1 MSKPILVSDES
12 VNSYNIRILTA
23 GGDLSRFQKNPIM
36 LLNHIRAAHGGKTD
50 DILPLGTWIDLK
62 VEGTKIY
69 ATPKFDIEDEFA
81 AKIAG
86 KFERGVI
93 RSASIGII
101 PLKMHQEGVDDQGR
115 AIFWVTKWILME
127 ISLVDIPS
135 NENAVAF
142 YDENDQPIELSAV
155 IAKFSA
161 STSKPKIEVPMK
173 FQNVPALLGLTAEA
187 TDEQVG
193 EKIKSLLALN
203 AKLEKEVGNYKAQA
217 EAARKKEIED
227 LVTLA
232 VKEGRMPEA
241 EKDQYTK
248 LLGLAF
254 DETKAIIEGLPVRKQ
269 IKLSDVPRKKVIP
282 FAKDGNKNDKITFE
296 GMTFSDMQKKC
307 PDKLGTLKAENF
319 EMFNDLY
326 RAEYGKDY
334 RV

>member
-1 MSKPILVSDES
+1 MSKPIKVSDES

-23 GGDLSRFQKNPIM
+23 GGDFSRFLKNPIM
-36 LLNHIRAAHGGKTD
+36 LLNHIRMAHDGRKDG
-50 DILPLGTWIDLK
+50 ILPLGNWMDFK
-62 VEGTKIY
+62 VEGKDIW
-69 ATPKFDIEDEFA
+69 ATPKFDMPDKFA
-81 AKIAG
+81 AEIAG
-86 KFERGVI
+86 KYERGII

-101 PLKMHQEGVDDQGR
+101 PLNMDPDGQDENGR
-115 AIFWVTKWILME
+115 PIWVVTKWILME

-173 FQNVPALLGLTAEA
+173 FQNVPALLGLTVEA

-217 EAARKKEIED
+217 EAARKKEIDD

-269 IKLSDVPRKKVIP
+269 IKLSDVPRKKVP
-282 FAKDGNKNDKITFE
+282 VAPSVDADKLTYE
-296 GMTFSDMQKKC
+296 GMTFSGMQKKC
-307 PDKLGTLKAENF
+307 PDKLGALKAENF